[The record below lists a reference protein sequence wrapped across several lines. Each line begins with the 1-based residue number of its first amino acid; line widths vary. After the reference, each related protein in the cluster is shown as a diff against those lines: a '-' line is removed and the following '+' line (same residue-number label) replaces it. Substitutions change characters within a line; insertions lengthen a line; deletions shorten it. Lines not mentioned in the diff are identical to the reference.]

1 MMSDQLDIY
10 KLAVKE
16 NMVTVSATA
25 LCVGMVAIG
34 TGGSLHCF
42 WALVIL
48 LNMNTFKSNQGLT
61 DKVNDERQQAHSQS

>member
-1 MMSDQLDIY
+1 MSNQLDIY

-16 NMVTVSATA
+16 NMVTVLAAA

-42 WALVIL
+42 WGLAIL
-48 LNMNTFKSNQGLT
+48 LNMNSF
-61 DKVNDERQQAHSQS
+61 KVNE

>member
-1 MMSDQLDIY
+1 MMSDKIELY

-25 LCVGMVAIG
+25 LCVGLVALA

-42 WALVIL
+42 WGLVIQVSL
-48 LNMNTFKSNQGLT
+48 LKLKIQI
-61 DKVNDERQQAHSQS
+61 

>member
-1 MMSDQLDIY
+1 MCDQVDIY

-16 NMVTVSATA
+16 NMVTVLATA

-42 WALVIL
+42 WGLAIL
-48 LNMNTFKSNQGLT
+48 LNMNYLKPI
-61 DKVNDERQQAHSQS
+61 KA